1 VHVLSVYNKDDDI
14 LPACKSALHFA
25 ANKKNLEVAQLL
37 VSHGADVNANDTKGS
52 APLHMAVYGS
62 GEDML
67 RFLLDQGAN
76 INAKDGEGCTPLQ
89 VAV

>member
-1 VHVLSVYNKDDDI
+1 
-14 LPACKSALHFA
+14 
-25 ANKKNLEVAQLL
+25 
-37 VSHGADVNANDTKGS
+37 
-52 APLHMAVYGS
+52 MAVYGS